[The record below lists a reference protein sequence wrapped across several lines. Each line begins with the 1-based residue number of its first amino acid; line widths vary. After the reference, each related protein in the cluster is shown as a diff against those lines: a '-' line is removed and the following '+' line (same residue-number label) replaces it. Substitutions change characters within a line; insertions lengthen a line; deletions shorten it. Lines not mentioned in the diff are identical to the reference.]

1 MADIKAIRDALKT
14 RLATVS
20 GLRPYDIVPD
30 TVALPAAVVMPNP
43 GEFSND
49 VTMDGCIDLEFVV
62 LVLVQ
67 SISDRSSQDALD
79 TYASSATAASDIA
92 AAIDSGSTT
101 DWDYAITGPFRNY
114 GEVTWGDPPTGQKY
128 LGFEIPVSVAAR

>member
-1 MADIKAIRDALKT
+1 MADIKAIRDRLKT
-14 RLATVS
+14 RLAAVS
-20 GLRPYDIVPD
+20 GLRAYDIVPD
-30 TVALPAAVVMPNP
+30 TVALPAAVVMPS

-49 VTMDGCIDLEFVV
+49 VTMDGCLDLEFVV

-79 TYASSATAASDIA
+79 TYASSAVAATDIA
-92 AAIDSGSTT
+92 AAIDSGSTA

-114 GEVTWGDPPTGQKY
+114 GETTWGDSATGQKY